1 MAEPAVKPTPAAPS
15 PSGSSP
21 ASPTFE
27 SYLAAIAAKTPTP
40 GGGAVASSVGA
51 LSAALAGMVV
61 SYSVT
66 KKILAEHAGWLAE
79 VQTRLLRARTLM
91 LTLAR
96 EDEAA
101 YGLVNE
107 LMKLPP
113 GDARRESEFPPAV
126 QAAVQV
132 PTAVAAAAVDL
143 LRLYLELAPRSNAML
158 HSDLGIAA
166 ELALATAA
174 SSAWNVKVNAGSL
187 PESDR
192 PAALAR
198 FEHLLTQAEVLRDRV
213 AEACKP
219 QG

>member
-1 MAEPAVKPTPAAPS
+1 MSSSPSPAPGTPAGSRS
-15 PSGSSP
+15 PS
-21 ASPTFE
+21 FE
-27 SYLAAIAAKTPTP
+27 EYLASIAAKTPTP
-40 GGGAVASSVGA
+40 GGGAVASWVGA

-61 SYSVT
+61 SYSVS
-66 KKILAEHAGWLAE
+66 KKSLAEHAGWLAE
-79 VQTRLLRARTLM
+79 VQHRLERARTLM
-91 LTLAR
+91 MTLAR

-113 GDARRESEFPPAV
+113 GDARREAEMPAAV

-143 LRLYLELAPRSNAML
+143 LRLYLEVAPRSNTML

-174 SSAWNVKVNAGSL
+174 SSIWNVKVNVGSL
-187 PESDR
+187 PEADR
-192 PAALAR
+192 APAVAR
-198 FEHLLTQAEVLRDRV
+198 SEHLLTQAEVLRDRV
-213 AEACKP
+213 AEACRP
-219 QG
+219 HG